1 MALVNC
7 TECGKEVSDKAV
19 SCPHCGCPDFVP
31 ECTNDVGVMY
41 AKKFAKMEA
50 ELAAEKAKRAAEFA
64 AEEAKRAA
72 KEEEDRKNEEMWARI
87 NRRRCPFCGS
97 TEHVPQKKGYS
108 GKKGFFGTALFG
120 GIGALAGTIGSD
132 KMGYSCLSCGK
143 WFGADK

>member
-31 ECTNDVGVMY
+31 EYNDTT
-41 AKKFAKMEA
+41 ALFAKWDAELAERNAKRDA
-50 ELAAEKAKRAAEFA
+50 ELAAELAKVAAE
-64 AEEAKRAA
+64 
-72 KEEEDRKNEEMWARI
+72 EEEDRKNEEMWARI

-143 WFGADK
+143 WFGADE

>member
-31 ECTNDVGVMY
+31 EYNYTT
-41 AKKFAKMEA
+41 ALFAKWDAELAERNAKRDA
-50 ELAAEKAKRAAEFA
+50 ELAAELAKVAAE
-64 AEEAKRAA
+64 
-72 KEEEDRKNEEMWARI
+72 EEEDRKNEEMWARI

-143 WFGADK
+143 WFGADE